1 MLKHG
6 ILVPTLFLIFALVF
20 GFYNH
25 EAISKEYGTKTN
37 IFHDAI
43 GGKIL
48 SDNDIEFEKIV
59 VTRGKDVLFCDDKQ
73 TLFAFIGKDKKVVL
87 QKKKSQKCGKVLT
100 EDGVKK
106 DNGTGKLFSSFFK
119 AIKKNETPDKESNKV
134 DQQEKVSQEKK

>member
-6 ILVPTLFLIFALVF
+6 ILIPTLFLTFALVF

-48 SDNDIEFEKIV
+48 ADNDVDFEKIV
-59 VTRGKDVLFCDDKQ
+59 VTRGKDVLFCD
-73 TLFAFIGKDKKVVL
+73 TSEALFLFIEKEKKVVL
-87 QKKKSQKCGKVLT
+87 KKKKSPKCGKVLT
-100 EDGVKK
+100 EDGVKR
-106 DNGTGKLFSSFFK
+106 DNGAGKLFSSLFK
-119 AIKKNETPDKESNKV
+119 AIKKDEKNAQTEESAESEKE
-134 DQQEKVSQEKK
+134 SQEKK